1 MKKYFSFLFAA
12 ILAFTFVSC
21 DNSTTDTITDNDTY
35 SVAYDITDNF
45 AVNGSG
51 DYVIT
56 RTFNS
61 PIPASDVI
69 LVYRKSGT
77 DGGNTVWQ
85 QIPRTLFLTE
95 GELDYDFD
103 FTRNDV
109 QIYAGGAIDLSAQ
122 STTFKNTYLNGQ
134 TFRIVVVPASTGKVA
149 VDYSNY
155 YDVIRFYGIDDSNV
169 KNL

>member
-1 MKKYFSFLFAA
+1 MKKYFSLLFAA
-12 ILAFTFVSC
+12 ILAFTLWSC
-21 DNSTTDTITDNDTY
+21 SDSTSDPINDNDTY
-35 SVAYDITDNF
+35 SVAYDAT
-45 AVNGSG
+45 GSF
-51 DYVIT
+51 T
-56 RTFNS
+56 SANS
-61 PIPASDVI
+61 YTLIYDFPQALYTSDVV
-69 LVYRKSGT
+69 LVYRKSDT
-77 DGGNTVWQ
+77 DNGNIVWQ
-85 QIPRTLFLTE
+85 QIPRTLFLNE

-155 YDVIRFYGIDDSNV
+155 YDVIRFYGIDDTNV